1 MGAAGQSL
9 EDGAQSRTD
18 ARVSAPR
25 QRTRDVKLSRCAV
38 RLDLG
43 SSGQLGPEM
52 LPLSAS
58 LSFCILFDT
67 LRKINLKLHVYKVN
81 VKATV
86 KPVKPREASSDAD
99 LTPQSLRYAYAY
111 ASLALHVRVRVVPYT
126 RLKISLYTNS
136 RRLSS

>member
-67 LRKINLKLHVYKVN
+67 LRKINYTVYKVN

-86 KPVKPREASSDAD
+86 KPVSRAKR
-99 LTPQSLRYAYAY
+99 PQTSHHSHYVTRM
-111 ASLALHVRVRVVPYT
+111 RTRVV
-126 RLKISLYTNS
+126 I
-136 RRLSS
+136 